1 MGMKLLDKKRENE
14 YRHFLESNERCNFQQ
29 STEWADVKENWENEI
44 IIVEDEKGEI
54 IASVSTLITGRLW
67 RSPTSKSFGSWAGV
81 ILTTPVPKSV
91 STYSSATTGISR

>member
-44 IIVEDEKGEI
+44 IIVEDEKGDRYI
-54 IASVSTLITGRLW
+54 G
-67 RSPTSKSFGSWAGV
+67 
-81 ILTTPVPKSV
+81 
-91 STYSSATTGISR
+91 

>member
-1 MGMKLLDKKRENE
+1 MKRLGKDIKAIEIRQVLKLLDKKRENE

-54 IASVSTLITGRLW
+54 IASVSTLIRKI
-67 RSPTSKSFGSWAGV
+67 PIFGNLMYIPRGP
-81 ILTTPVPKSV
+81 ICD
-91 STYSSATTGISR
+91 IHDI